1 MNSPLEIFDFQ
12 RGLILA
18 ETEIEI
24 RYEDRSQLY
33 PCKIYF
39 DLNQANTILIEPQKP
54 ITDITHG
61 TEGRFSV
68 LIPGVGK
75 RLECYAA
82 FGSQRWGGDKSGVWV
97 ILAPTLSHIKV
108 DRSPSIVRVNAGV
121 LNLGHYWTDIAKG
134 LSYFKLVS
142 DDWLFDF
149 TPVTDSTLLY
159 SPSVQSSSYFF
170 THHLC
175 MQRSDGI
182 SFSTTDA
189 HDKLNDLATF
199 FSFCHGHWV
208 STALTYGIDEHG
220 QVGMEEWGT
229 RRVSQW
235 SRGNNWLDEHHG
247 NCMVELFP
255 GFMKLLAKS
264 AEWKD
269 VIQLATYWYTR
280 ANTNLVGPDGGCIL
294 LQAALER
301 IAWHVLVR
309 DRCSLSEDGFSR
321 LTAADQLRLLLS
333 ALSIPLNLPLGL
345 VDLCSAAKAAPWSD
359 GPQAFVGIRNRIVHP
374 PKRGQRATGLPYYE
388 AYRLARWY
396 LDLVILS
403 LCGYQGVYSNQT
415 KEQRWIGQVEPVP
428 WKA

>member
-1 MNSPLEIFDFQ
+1 M
-12 RGLILA
+12 
-18 ETEIEI
+18 
-24 RYEDRSQLY
+24 
-33 PCKIYF
+33 
-39 DLNQANTILIEPQKP
+39 
-54 ITDITHG
+54 
-61 TEGRFSV
+61 
-68 LIPGVGK
+68 
-75 RLECYAA
+75 
-82 FGSQRWGGDKSGVWV
+82 
-97 ILAPTLSHIKV
+97 
-108 DRSPSIVRVNAGV
+108 NAGV
-121 LNLGHYWTDIAKG
+121 LNLGHYWTDRAQG
-134 LSYFKLVS
+134 LSYFKLVI

-175 MQRSDGI
+175 MQKSDRS
-182 SFSTTDA
+182 SFFTRDA

-229 RRVSQW
+229 RKVSRW
-235 SRGNNWLDEHHG
+235 CRGSNWLDEHHG

-269 VIQLATYWYTR
+269 AIQIATYWYIR
-280 ANTNLVGPDGGCIL
+280 ADTNLVGPDGSCIL

-301 IAWHVLVR
+301 LAWHVLVR

-333 ALSIPLNLPLGL
+333 ALSIPLDLPPGL
-345 VDLCSAAKAAPWSD
+345 VDLCHAAKAATWSD
-359 GPQAFVGIRNRIVHP
+359 GPQAFAGVRNRIVHP
-374 PKRGQRATGLPYYE
+374 PKRGQQTTGLPYYD
-388 AYRLARWY
+388 AYRLAKWY
-396 LDLVILS
+396 LDLAILS

-415 KEQRWIGQVEPVP
+415 KERRWTGQVEPVP
-428 WKA
+428 WKT